1 MVGAGSII
9 KYDPARG
16 KPEWLETPSPNPAM
30 LQFLQEIMGNIY
42 KKASPALTERPEG
55 VDAGIHQSILMGQA
69 LKMISPVKRVL
80 NSMGTDLLN
89 GMAHQMS
96 ELGLSMNIRGKQD
109 PQERMAT
116 GSKFKHYNFRVEF
129 ESVDPVENDRRML
142 SGLALRRD
150 RADGL
155 PLISRHTFMDRYMK
169 GIVDDPDD
177 EDVLVISEAVLAQ
190 LVSSGVLSEAA
201 LADLQQKT
209 EGAAMGSMVDQ
220 ARGAARGGAGMA
232 GAPRREAETISGTN
246 VPGREGLAREGRG
259 SALGGL

>member
-1 MVGAGSII
+1 
-9 KYDPARG
+9 
-16 KPEWLETPSPNPAM
+16 
-30 LQFLQEIMGNIY
+30 
-42 KKASPALTERPEG
+42 
-55 VDAGIHQSILMGQA
+55 
-69 LKMISPVKRVL
+69 
-80 NSMGTDLLN
+80 
-89 GMAHQMS
+89 
-96 ELGLSMNIRGKQD
+96 
-109 PQERMAT
+109 MAT

-201 LADLQQKT
+201 LADLQQQT
-209 EGAAMGSMVDQ
+209 QGAQMGAAVED
-220 ARGAARGGAGMA
+220 ARGAARGGAGMGGGPPP